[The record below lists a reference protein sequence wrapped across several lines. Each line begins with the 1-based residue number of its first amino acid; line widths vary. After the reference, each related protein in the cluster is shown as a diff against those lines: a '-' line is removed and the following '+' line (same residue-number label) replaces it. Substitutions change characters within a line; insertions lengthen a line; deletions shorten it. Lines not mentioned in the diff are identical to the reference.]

1 MLEKL
6 AYFRIKELKDVLT
19 KLGLSK
25 QGKKQDLVERIF
37 AILSDEKAARLGS
50 KKEAVA
56 REKVAKL
63 VNDAYRRMQ
72 ASGEG
77 DSPSKGQVSSDISNV
92 KAKGELEDSF
102 QPDVKVR
109 CICGSSLETESM
121 IQCEDPRCHVWEHVG
136 CVIIPEKPMGG
147 NPPLPDSFY
156 CEICRLTRADP
167 FWLTVAH
174 PLFPVRLTAT
184 NIPTDG
190 TNPMQSVDRTFQI
203 TRTDRDLLVKQE
215 YDVQAWCMLL
225 NDKVLFRMQ
234 WPQYADLQVNGVPFR
249 AINRPGSQLL
259 GANGRDDG
267 PIITPCIRDGI
278 NKISLSGCD
287 SRRFCL
293 GVRLVKRR
301 SLQQVLNMIPE
312 EAKGEPFEVALAR
325 VRRCIGGAAGNDNAD
340 SDSDIEVVADFFGVN
355 LRCPMSGSRMKV
367 AGRFKPCL
375 HMGCFDL
382 EWQCPICLKN
392 YSLEHIIVDPYFN
405 RITSKMR
412 HLDEELT
419 EIEMKPDGSWRGK
432 FKNESERRDL
442 GALSQWHKPDGSLFP
457 MVDEIKPKMEMQ
469 TTVKQEGYSDGPA
482 PFKLGIRKNRN
493 GIWEVSKPN
502 NNGLSSSNRQEK
514 LGYQELN
521 VIPMSS
527 RSFDFGNNGMEL
539 DSLSM
544 NVDSGYK
551 FPDSNHQPPPASNND
566 VIVLSDSD
574 EEDDV
579 VITAGPA
586 YNENQADCGV
596 SFPLHPVGITNS
608 YNEDHQ
614 VAAAGNSGLGLFT
627 NDDDD
632 DYDMRLWQLSSD
644 AHGGPGFQLFGSD
657 ADVSDGLAGLQPG
670 PLNCDPAI
678 NSGYSMAPG
687 TSTPMVPESVGRSEA
702 DANDGLFENPMA
714 FSRDDPSLQ
723 IFLPTRPETSAQ
735 SDFRNE
741 AGMSNGVNNDDWIS
755 LRLGDHGET
764 VGANGLNESNLVS
777 TREGALDTLSE
788 TASLLLGMNDNKQEK
803 ASRQRSESP
812 FSFPRQKR
820 SVRPRLFLSID
831 SDSETIRWIMTARVW
846 EYLLNSLLCAWNLE
860 ALMQEISKMQ
870 RLFAARSVLG
880 NAVKTRRR
888 QHLSSL
894 SSSLLFDE
902 TQLQFKESVSKFAQD
917 VIAPHAERIDKTN
930 SFPKDVNLWKLMG
943 EFNLHGITAPEEY
956 GGLGLGYLYHCIA
969 MEEIS
974 RASGSVALSY
984 GAHSN
989 LCINQLVRNG
999 NTSQKHK
1006 YLPKLIS
1013 GEHVGALAM
1022 SEPNA
1027 GSDVVSMKCKA
1038 DKVDGG
1044 FLINGNKMWCT
1055 NGPSAQT
1062 LIVYAKTD
1070 TKAGSKGITAF
1081 VIEKGM
1087 AGFST
1092 AQKLDKLGMRGSD
1105 TCELVF
1111 ENCFVPEENILGK
1124 EGKGVYVLMSGLD
1137 LERLVLAA
1145 GPLGI
1150 MQACLDIVL
1159 PYIRQRE
1166 QFGRPVGEFQ
1176 FIQGKVADM
1185 YTALQSSRSYVYSV
1199 ARECDNGKVD
1209 PKDCAGTILCAAERA
1224 TQVALQAIQCL
1235 GGNGY
1240 INEYAT
1246 GRLLR
1251 DAKLYEIGA
1260 GTSEIRRMVI
1270 GRELFK
1276 E

>member
-1 MLEKL
+1 MDLVASCKEKL

-19 KLGLSK
+19 KLGISK

-37 AILSDEKAARLGS
+37 AILSDEKAARGS

-72 ASGEG
+72 ASGAS

-92 KAKGELEDSF
+92 KAKGEVEDSF

-203 TRTDRDLLVKQE
+203 TRTDKDLLVKQE

-287 SRRFCL
+287 SRSFCL

-382 EWQCPICLKN
+382 EVFVELNQRSRKWQCPICLKN

-405 RITSKMR
+405 RITSKIR

-442 GALSQWHKPDGSLFP
+442 GVLSQWHNPDGSFFP
-457 MVDEIKPKMEMQ
+457 MVDEIKHKMEMQ
-469 TTVKQEGYSDGPA
+469 TPVKQEGCSDGPT
-482 PFKLGIRKNRN
+482 PLKLGIRKNRN

-502 NNGLSSSNRQEK
+502 NNGLSSSNREEK

-527 RSFDFGNNGMEL
+527 SATGSGKDGDDPSVNQDAVGSFDFGNNGMEL

-586 YNENQADCGV
+586 YNENQADGGV
-596 SFPLHPVGITNS
+596 NFPLYPVGITNS

-614 VAAAGNSGLGLFT
+614 VVAAGNSGLGLFT

-632 DYDMRLWQLSSD
+632 YDMRLWQLSSD
-644 AHGGPGFQLFGSD
+644 AQGGPGFQLFGSD

-687 TSTPMVPESVGRSEA
+687 TSTPMVPESVGRTEA
-702 DANDGLFENPMA
+702 DANDGLFDNPMA

-723 IFLPTRPETSAQ
+723 IFLPTRPEASAQ
-735 SDFRNE
+735 SDFRNQAE
-741 AGMSNGVNNDDWIS
+741 MSNGVNNDDWIS

-764 VGANGLNESNLVS
+764 IGANGLNESNPVS

-788 TASLLLGMNDNKQEK
+788 TASLLLGMNDSRQEK
-803 ASRQRSESP
+803 ESRQRSESP

-831 SDSETIRWIMTARVW
+831 SDSE
-846 EYLLNSLLCAWNLE
+846 
-860 ALMQEISKMQ
+860 
-870 RLFAARSVLG
+870 
-880 NAVKTRRR
+880 
-888 QHLSSL
+888 
-894 SSSLLFDE
+894 
-902 TQLQFKESVSKFAQD
+902 
-917 VIAPHAERIDKTN
+917 
-930 SFPKDVNLWKLMG
+930 
-943 EFNLHGITAPEEY
+943 
-956 GGLGLGYLYHCIA
+956 
-969 MEEIS
+969 
-974 RASGSVALSY
+974 
-984 GAHSN
+984 
-989 LCINQLVRNG
+989 
-999 NTSQKHK
+999 
-1006 YLPKLIS
+1006 
-1013 GEHVGALAM
+1013 
-1022 SEPNA
+1022 
-1027 GSDVVSMKCKA
+1027 
-1038 DKVDGG
+1038 
-1044 FLINGNKMWCT
+1044 
-1055 NGPSAQT
+1055 
-1062 LIVYAKTD
+1062 
-1070 TKAGSKGITAF
+1070 
-1081 VIEKGM
+1081 
-1087 AGFST
+1087 
-1092 AQKLDKLGMRGSD
+1092 
-1105 TCELVF
+1105 
-1111 ENCFVPEENILGK
+1111 
-1124 EGKGVYVLMSGLD
+1124 
-1137 LERLVLAA
+1137 
-1145 GPLGI
+1145 
-1150 MQACLDIVL
+1150 
-1159 PYIRQRE
+1159 
-1166 QFGRPVGEFQ
+1166 
-1176 FIQGKVADM
+1176 
-1185 YTALQSSRSYVYSV
+1185 
-1199 ARECDNGKVD
+1199 
-1209 PKDCAGTILCAAERA
+1209 
-1224 TQVALQAIQCL
+1224 
-1235 GGNGY
+1235 
-1240 INEYAT
+1240 
-1246 GRLLR
+1246 
-1251 DAKLYEIGA
+1251 
-1260 GTSEIRRMVI
+1260 
-1270 GRELFK
+1270 
-1276 E
+1276 